1 MALEVLMLK
10 LLFAISATLLFAF
23 AQQPTTTT
31 TTAASGVPAD
41 VAKMTNPVKTTPESQ
56 AKAKKLFDMDCA
68 ICHGEKGDGK
78 GDVVSDLNLKMRDYT
93 DSATLK
99 NRTDGELFYYIKNG
113 EPDQKM
119 PPEAPRAKDDDIW
132 NLVVYVRSLAK
143 S

>member
-1 MALEVLMLK
+1 MLK
-10 LLFAISATLLFAF
+10 LLSVLPAALLFAF
-23 AQQPTTTT
+23 AQQPAPTT
-31 TTAASGVPAD
+31 TTAASAVPAD
-41 VAKMTNPVKTTPESQ
+41 VATLTNPVKTTPESQ

-78 GDVVSDLNLKMRDYT
+78 GDVVNDLNLKMKDYT
-93 DSATLK
+93 DPATLK
-99 NRTDGELFYYIKNG
+99 GRPDGELFYHIKNG
-113 EPDQKM
+113 QPDQKM